1 MSWTCGDFEKALV
14 SRRLRWQ
21 RVVSAVMI
29 TAPYARPYQ
38 FEGRFT
44 DMTQQSDT
52 ATPALAPGLTG
63 RRDVLVCEHNTAP
76 HTGKLSTPSMIR
88 AMEQASQR
96 AVLDHLPPEQSTV
109 GFEVNIRHVAT
120 ADMGVTVVANAELER
135 VDGRW
140 LYFKVEVLDGDR
152 TIGVGTHR
160 RAIITLPPDANNRG
174 GGDPPGAGHRHE
186 L

>member
-1 MSWTCGDFEKALV
+1 MMASAPDGHPNRTERSEAPFMSEQAE
-14 SRRLRWQ
+14 
-21 RVVSAVMI
+21 
-29 TAPYARPYQ
+29 TAAD
-38 FEGRFT
+38 G
-44 DMTQQSDT
+44 
-52 ATPALAPGLTG
+52 LAPGLTG
-63 RRDVLVCEHNTAP
+63 RRELLVCAEDAAP

-88 AMEQASQR
+88 AMEQASQH
-96 AVLDHLPPEQSTV
+96 AVLDYLPPEQSTV

-120 ADMGVTVVANAELER
+120 ADIGVTVVANAELER

-160 RAIITLPPDANNRG
+160 RAIITLPPDAPSRG
-174 GGDPPGAGHRHE
+174 GANE